1 MEGGGAV
8 DDSNDNNGN
17 NFLRIHFSSKIRNL
31 FFFLDLKNKNIHNLP
46 CLRYYFFSFHI
57 FNKIFLVVV

>member
-31 FFFLDLKNKNIHNLP
+31 FF
-46 CLRYYFFSFHI
+46 S
-57 FNKIFLVVV
+57 